1 MVVATRC
8 NVLGGHPCLRSV
20 PWDVSDGR
28 AHSWTPT
35 LAGLDGYLR
44 PQEVALEGLLANLDC
59 VCQWGENLF
68 TFSSNFQLKILNYEI
83 LDMAGKCG
91 AVAS

>member
-44 PQEVALEGLLANLDC
+44 PQEVALEGLL
-59 VCQWGENLF
+59 
-68 TFSSNFQLKILNYEI
+68 
-83 LDMAGKCG
+83 
-91 AVAS
+91 